1 MTPLPHSGSRV
12 RQATG
17 ALVALAIGGLAA
29 LVAPALSACGNVPI
43 PEHVTEEQVAK
54 EVASKDPARLLKGG
68 NRIFFED
75 FNRDTLGDK
84 WVLERLPAE
93 PNPATWTLENGWL
106 RNSDAKN
113 QGAWVKA
120 IPETGDVR
128 IEFLAASDK
137 PATGRFPG
145 DLKCEAFATEPA
157 HEKGYSFI
165 NGGWNNTLD
174 TIAKLG
180 EHSADDKRKPALPV
194 VEGEVHRFAVIRDGE
209 KLHFFRDDKHLYT
222 FEDARLV
229 KGPWF
234 GFNNWLSNAR
244 FDELAVFTF

>member
-1 MTPLPHSGSRV
+1 MTATHLVDSRGTRAHRSFLTPL
-12 RQATG
+12 T
-17 ALVALAIGGLAA
+17 LVFAA
-29 LVAPALSACGNVPI
+29 FVAVASSACGNVPI
-43 PEHVTEEQVAK
+43 PEHVQEDQVKK
-54 EVASKDPARLLKGG
+54 ELAAKDPARLLKGG

-106 RNSDAKN
+106 RNTDAKN
-113 QGAWVKA
+113 QGAWIKA

-137 PATGRFPG
+137 PASGRFAG

-165 NGGWNNTLD
+165 NGGWNNQFD

-180 EHSADDKRKPALPV
+180 EHSADDKRKAALPV
-194 VEGEVHRFAVIRDGE
+194 VEGQVHRYAVIRDE
-209 KLHFFRDDKHLYT
+209 TKLHFFRDGTHLYS

-234 GFNNWLSNAR
+234 GFNNWLTNAR
-244 FDELAVFTF
+244 FDELAVYTF